1 MPLSLLLLGCVTAP
15 PEGAEPPSPNTP
27 DTAAQAPEPVDCS
40 VFCADTTT
48 DANIPRCY
56 ACRCKAAMD
65 GWLPSPEELQCSR
78 GEAIVTYTT
87 DAEGSL
93 TPVEDDAAS
102 CTNPSLLYG
111 TCTPGGTLGQLSHG
125 DVSVKWI
132 CRRYSYGDDYNDPNA
147 PYDDVGAIL
156 YNARTGA
163 SCWFDDMDGTGLAGD
178 NWPDMDLTRP
188 DADVEAWTSFFYH
201 TDGEGCVGCHD
212 NDPFIYT
219 PHLSAVAWTSGAWT
233 SGRYRLTELNGG
245 LKRSGARHLVSPE
258 AAPCTSCHRI
268 TSNQTCASWAPDSVG
283 AAKGY
288 GHQDLV
294 VEAANDPESPLW
306 QLGTWM
312 PPDPGTD
319 PQAWRDDYGA
329 AVALVTACC
338 RHPGVDKPATEK
350 SQACVWEDIP

>member
-1 MPLSLLLLGCVTAP
+1 M
-15 PEGAEPPSPNTP
+15 
-27 DTAAQAPEPVDCS
+27 
-40 VFCADTTT
+40 
-48 DANIPRCY
+48 
-56 ACRCKAAMD
+56 
-65 GWLPSPEELQCSR
+65 
-78 GEAIVTYTT
+78 
-87 DAEGSL
+87 
-93 TPVEDDAAS
+93 
-102 CTNPSLLYG
+102 
-111 TCTPGGTLGQLSHG
+111 
-125 DVSVKWI
+125 
-132 CRRYSYGDDYNDPNA
+132 
-147 PYDDVGAIL
+147 
-156 YNARTGA
+156 
-163 SCWFDDMDGTGLAGD
+163 
-178 NWPDMDLTRP
+178 
-188 DADVEAWTSFFYH
+188 AWS
-201 TDGEGCVGCHD
+201 
-212 NDPFIYT
+212 
-219 PHLSAVAWTSGAWT
+219 SGAWT

-294 VEAANDPESPLW
+294 VEAADDPESPLW

>member
-15 PEGAEPPSPNTP
+15 PEGAAPPSPNTP

-87 DAEGSL
+87 DAEGTL
-93 TPVEDDAAS
+93 TPVVDDAAS

-132 CRRYSYGDDYNDPNA
+132 CRRYNYGDDYSDPNA

-163 SCWFDDMDGTGLAGD
+163 SCWFDDMDGTGLTGD

-188 DADVEAWTSFFYH
+188 DADVAAWTSFFLPH
-201 TDGEGCVGCHD
+201 RRRGLRRLPRQRPVHLHAPPQRRGLDLWRLDLGALPSDGAERRPQTH
-212 NDPFIYT
+212 
-219 PHLSAVAWTSGAWT
+219 
-233 SGRYRLTELNGG
+233 RR
-245 LKRSGARHLVSPE
+245 
-258 AAPCTSCHRI
+258 AAPRLPRGRPLHILS
-268 TSNQTCASWAPDSVG
+268 PDHLQPDLRVVG
-283 AAKGY
+283 AGLCRR
-288 GHQDLV
+288 GQRIR
-294 VEAANDPESPLW
+294 SP
-306 QLGTWM
+306 GSC
-312 PPDPGTD
+312 G
-319 PQAWRDDYGA
+319 
-329 AVALVTACC
+329 
-338 RHPGVDKPATEK
+338 
-350 SQACVWEDIP
+350 